1 MTNNSTGSTEL
12 NPRFSLPQGWTFDNG
27 APVPSMVG
35 PEGDLRIA
43 FVELALGP
51 TMPATALEA
60 WRKLDPAFDAPVLQ
74 ERPAP
79 SAGDWDKIHQVVFAT
94 PESESRLQLAF
105 IRTLS
110 SRAFVN
116 LIWGT
121 NAAASRR
128 GAQMAEAVGS
138 WKPEGLKEVSLGA
151 TALKWSPEH
160 SRQLKEFALSAMSR
174 LNVPGASIA
183 IVQDGHIVYSEGMGV
198 RSLDR
203 PEPVTAKTRFM
214 IGSTTKALT
223 SLLIARLVDQKK
235 LSWSTKVIDLLK
247 GFALADPKITERLEM
262 RHTVSASTGMPR
274 QDYEFI
280 FRHSRISP
288 EARMAEMRAM
298 RPTTGFGETF
308 QYSNLLVA
316 VGGYA
321 AARACVPDGPLE
333 DAFDKAIRE
342 HVFHPLGMNDTY
354 LRQEDALRG
363 EAAAPHAS
371 GFDGRA
377 HNIPLAM
384 ENSVYSVA
392 PAGGAWSTAA
402 DLARYVMMELASGR
416 LPGGERLLS
425 EAALLERR
433 QPGIKV
439 DDKNSYGLGLIISS
453 ESGLR
458 VIHHGGNTL
467 GFSADM
473 YFLPD
478 SGFGAVVLSN
488 AYGAIE
494 FLAAIREK
502 VRELI
507 FGAEARAEDM
517 VETAATGKR
526 DSLAKLKTR
535 VKTDAQSAAWIDETL
550 GTYRCAELGGARIS
564 RNEQGYIVHFD
575 EWSSDVAA
583 EIQPAGDRLL
593 RLTSPPWAGALKM
606 LVRENELILDAAQMK
621 YVFKKEN

>member
-1 MTNNSTGSTEL
+1 
-12 NPRFSLPQGWTFDNG
+12 
-27 APVPSMVG
+27 
-35 PEGDLRIA
+35 
-43 FVELALGP
+43 
-51 TMPATALEA
+51 
-60 WRKLDPAFDAPVLQ
+60 
-74 ERPAP
+74 
-79 SAGDWDKIHQVVFAT
+79 
-94 PESESRLQLAF
+94 
-105 IRTLS
+105 
-110 SRAFVN
+110 
-116 LIWGT
+116 
-121 NAAASRR
+121 
-128 GAQMAEAVGS
+128 MAEAVGS
-138 WKPEGLKEVSLGA
+138 WRPEGLKEISLSA
-151 TALKWSPEH
+151 TALKWSHEH

-198 RSLDR
+198 RSLDS
-203 PEPVTAKTRFM
+203 PEPVTAQTRFM

-223 SLLIARLVDQKK
+223 SLLIARLVDQKR

-247 GFALADPKITERLEM
+247 GFALADAKITERLEM

-280 FRHSRISP
+280 FRHSHISP
-288 EARMAEMRAM
+288 EARIAEMRAM

-321 AARACVPDGPLE
+321 AARACVPTGPLE

-342 HVFHPLGMNDTY
+342 QVFHPLGMNDTY

-363 EAAAPHAS
+363 EAAAPHAA

-392 PAGGAWSTAA
+392 PAGGVWSTAP
-402 DLARYVMMELASGR
+402 DLARYVVMELASGR
-416 LPGGERLLS
+416 LPGGEQLLS

-488 AYGAIE
+488 AYGAVE

-507 FGAEARAEDM
+507 FGAEARAENM

-535 VKTDAQSAAWIDETL
+535 VKTDAQSTGWIDETL

-621 YVFKKEN
+621 YAFEKEK